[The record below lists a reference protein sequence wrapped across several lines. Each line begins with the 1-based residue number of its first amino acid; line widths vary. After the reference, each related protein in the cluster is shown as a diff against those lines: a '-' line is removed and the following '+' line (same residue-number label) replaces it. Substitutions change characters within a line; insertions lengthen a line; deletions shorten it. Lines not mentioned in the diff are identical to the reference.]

1 MLPGCGGRGAPAGG
15 RPARGRVEQ
24 AVLRQPPRP
33 RHQAAQQPHT
43 GHRQTGDIRNMIQ
56 STLFH
61 SLKSKLKV

>member
-1 MLPGCGGRGAPAGG
+1 MLPGCGGRGAAAGG
-15 RPARGRVEQ
+15 RAARGRVEQ

-43 GHRQTGDIRNMIQ
+43 GHRQSGNMRIMLQ
-56 STLFH
+56 SALLY